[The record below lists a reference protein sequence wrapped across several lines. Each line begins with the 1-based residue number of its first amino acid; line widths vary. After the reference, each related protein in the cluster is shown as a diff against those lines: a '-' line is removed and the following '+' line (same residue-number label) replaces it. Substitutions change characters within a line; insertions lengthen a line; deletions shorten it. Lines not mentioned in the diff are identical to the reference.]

1 MQKDGRARGVKWVKK
16 QGFFTFK
23 ACKAYGTRLKRKGGH
38 LEKVLKSRRP
48 EREDQAAT
56 IHGRDVWRDER
67 SEVVN
72 CDHCE

>member
-1 MQKDGRARGVKWVKK
+1 MGEKAGLFHIQGLQGIWNKTQEEGRSFR
-16 QGFFTFK
+16 
-23 ACKAYGTRLKRKGGH
+23 
-38 LEKVLKSRRP
+38 ESLKSRRP